1 MPNLP
6 TQTIWPPTAETVDG
20 HKSSEVLELSPDA
33 STRKHWGLSTNPK
46 LARSLAAVKQ
56 VPLQPRRA
64 KWTIHSQPRRV
75 TAGYVASAL
84 GTGAASSW
92 YTPSGPNV
100 SGFS

>member
-1 MPNLP
+1 MASLSP
-6 TQTIWPPTAETVDG
+6 QTIWPPTGDTVDG
-20 HKSSEVLELSPDA
+20 HKSSGVLELSPDA
-33 STRKHWGLSTNPK
+33 STRKHWGLTTIPR

-75 TAGYVASAL
+75 IAGYAANAL
-84 GTGAASSW
+84 GIGAASSW
-92 YTPSGPNV
+92 YTPSGSNV